1 MQECAWFSSKLI
13 LDEGLGVLLFL
24 ELPRLSFLIF
34 MGSRI
39 LDMLTYVF
47 YFKSFKTTI
56 HLSLLQNDVMCHS
69 ERREES

>member
-34 MGSRI
+34 MGGRI
-39 LDMLTYVF
+39 LDMLTYIF
-47 YFKSFKTTI
+47 NFKSFKATI
-56 HLSLLQNDVMCHS
+56 HLI
-69 ERREES
+69 